1 MHSPT
6 RGDRA
11 RDQTTRRRHP
21 TLQVFDVWLE
31 DGQTCQEASTMTEA
45 RWARIEI
52 QWEDGQYLTIGRS
65 DVERME
71 KASLIVQELAN
82 AIRIAHALVSL
93 KGVVDNL

>member
-1 MHSPT
+1 
-6 RGDRA
+6 
-11 RDQTTRRRHP
+11 
-21 TLQVFDVWLE
+21 
-31 DGQTCQEASTMTEA
+31 MTEA

-82 AIRIAHALVSL
+82 ATRIARALVSL
-93 KGVVDNL
+93 KGVVDNP